1 MGVIRLKNMQFFAY
15 HGVYDFEKELGA
27 PFEVDVEINT
37 SFSQAIKSDDIQE
50 TINYDSIFKLV
61 DSIISKKKY
70 NLINK
75 SLNET
80 LSRTIITSLTTLF
93 VVVIL
98 YIWGGDVLK
107 PFSLALIIGVVIGTY
122 SSLFIA
128 SPIMFLLDKKYNI
141 DIEKE

>member
-27 PFEVDVEINT
+27 PFEVDVEINA

-70 NLINK
+70 NLIEMYKMWLGEVRKRN
-75 SLNET
+75 
-80 LSRTIITSLTTLF
+80 LF
-93 VVVIL
+93 KT
-98 YIWGGDVLK
+98 D
-107 PFSLALIIGVVIGTY
+107 
-122 SSLFIA
+122 
-128 SPIMFLLDKKYNI
+128 D
-141 DIEKE
+141 